1 MALAKTENIVLRGVG
16 ASPGIVI
23 GQARVTDRSRVAVVE
38 LLVDRE
44 AIRHEAVRFQHSL
57 AQVREDLLS
66 LKRQLEQEKG
76 PEHLYVIDTH
86 LMILDDAM
94 LTDETIA
101 CIQSEGVNAEAA
113 LKRTLVKFQQ
123 FFAGIEDE
131 YLRERGADVEIVVE

>member
-1 MALAKTENIVLRGVG
+1 MASAKTENTVLRGVG

-38 LLVDRE
+38 TLIDRD
-44 AIRHEAVRFQHSL
+44 AIRHESGRFQRAL

-66 LKRQLEQEKG
+66 LKRQLEAERG

-94 LTDETIA
+94 LGSM
-101 CIQSEGVNAEAA
+101 Q
-113 LKRTLVKFQQ
+113 KRPSN
-123 FFAGIEDE
+123 GP
-131 YLRERGADVEIVVE
+131 